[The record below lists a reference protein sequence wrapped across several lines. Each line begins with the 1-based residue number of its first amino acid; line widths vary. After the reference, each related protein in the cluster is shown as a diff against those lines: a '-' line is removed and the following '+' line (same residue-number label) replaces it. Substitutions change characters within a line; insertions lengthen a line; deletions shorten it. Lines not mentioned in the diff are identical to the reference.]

1 MPSSKLHH
9 VVFCVRRENQEQAA
23 DYWRALGMTF
33 VEVPLEEE
41 GIRVLLD
48 WGGGIEIIAP
58 SEPTGTETA
67 RFLAFLDERGEGV
80 YSVVVR
86 TDEYEGAVAAAA
98 GQGATVVYQQHR
110 EHGEGEGAIVI
121 DEADLAPVLGMGV
134 TLLSTNLPDD
144 DFSAMGQ
151 G

>member
-1 MPSSKLHH
+1 MPTAKLHH
-9 VVFCVRRENQEQAA
+9 VVFCVRPENQERAA
-23 DYWRALGMTF
+23 DYWRALGLTF

-48 WGGGIEIIAP
+48 WAGGIEIIAP
-58 SEPTGTETA
+58 AEPAGTETG

-86 TDEYEGAVAAAA
+86 TDDYEGAIAAAA
-98 GQGATVVYQQHR
+98 GFGAGVRYQQHR
-110 EHGEGEGAIVI
+110 EHGEGEGAIVV
-121 DEADLAPVLGMGV
+121 DEADLVATFGMGV

-144 DFSAMGQ
+144 DFSAMG
-151 G
+151 